1 MEICTDTNA
10 MEVEGRHVSKIGNCC
25 SRNNKVEYSLDSA
38 ADPDGDQHVK
48 VFQLHV
54 KKKSAASKLV

>member
-1 MEICTDTNA
+1 